1 MTRFGYVMVTYSVV
15 MGFVIGCFFPVTPKL
30 IWNAS
35 ASVPNGLYDLTPPR
49 DLHVGDLVAVTP
61 PKSLADFMVERGYI
75 GRDVPLMKHVAGLPG
90 QQACRIGNTIT
101 VDGVPFGDALDRD
114 RMGRDLP
121 VWQGCRRIADGDI
134 FLMNST
140 VRDSLDGRYFGP
152 IPARTVI
159 GRATPIYTDE
169 DGDGHFVW
177 RAQTAAMTR

>member
-15 MGFVIGCFFPVTPKL
+15 MGFVIGCFFQVTPKL

-35 ASVPNGLYDLTPPR
+35 ASVPIGLYDLAPPR
-49 DLHVGDLVAVTP
+49 DLHLGDLVAVMP
-61 PKSLADFMVERGYI
+61 PKPLADFMVERGYI
-75 GRDVPLMKHVAGLPG
+75 GRGVPMMKRVVALPG
-90 QQACRIGNTIT
+90 QQVCRISYAIA

-114 RMGRDLP
+114 RLGRDLP

-177 RAQTAAMTR
+177 RAQTAATTR